1 MAEQD
6 QRTGTGADGAASAL
20 NAASKN
26 MQAIASEIF
35 EISKRSFELTTQTL
49 EKLGKAHGV
58 DEIAAVQTDFMKEA
72 FEQATQHARNF
83 SELIAA
89 FPAEI
94 TKTYQEAWLKS
105 VSAATKATEK
115 TN

>member
-1 MAEQD
+1 
-6 QRTGTGADGAASAL
+6 
-20 NAASKN
+20 

-49 EKLGKAHGV
+49 EKLGKAHGA
-58 DEIAAVQTDFMKEA
+58 DEIAAIQTDFMKEA
-72 FEQATQHARNF
+72 FEHSAQHARKF

-94 TKTYQEAWLKS
+94 TKSYQEAWLKS
-105 VSAATKATEK
+105 VNAAMKATEK
-115 TN
+115 AN